1 MSLSLKP
8 DPAVPWLE
16 RWRSGAWRS
25 DIREFF
31 RYHGVFAPAVRLL
44 RRVDF
49 QVKVALVA
57 SAFLIPAGFIAWP
70 HIQGEWA
77 ERQALLVHRQA
88 LTYITQVDRLSDAI
102 AKVDLGGQQH
112 RPTADTAVEDT
123 FTKLSEVH
131 EDLRSSPGL
140 DAAWQSVHKAYVDL
154 HQPSEGP
161 GADRA
166 LQLEQLQGAVH
177 QLRQVVTEDT
187 DLLVDADPVTMHLM
201 EIATKHLPRLR
212 VAVHSAEMQRRQ
224 WLSSVNH
231 DVRSAEPA
239 LLAAHTIRSEVSM
252 LNGHIRTLNQRAA
265 EFTCLPPDTPLAQRS
280 LAVAQATQAMAFG
293 TATPAAGAALRL
305 LEDIDAARDRC
316 RARLAER
323 IESRASAVSGN
334 FAGMLSVTALAIVL
348 GAYMTYALHLVMKG
362 GMVHLQ
368 SEVARMA
375 RGDLSSTTA
384 PRGDDEVAQTLR
396 SLRASLSRL
405 ADLFTVIRKGVSSV
419 SHASGDISSAS
430 DELAHRIEGAA
441 EAVDAMRDGVTKTLE
456 HLQAHQDCV
465 QQVVDRARDVT
476 ADAQRSRRAMSNLAE
491 RILGLQR
498 SSHEI
503 GKIVGL
509 IDGIAFQTNLLA
521 LNASVEAAKAGSA
534 GKGFAVVAAEV
545 RSLALRVAEAAQQIT
560 HVVNTSTAEIA
571 QGHEIA
577 KGTVEAV
584 ITTERNVNDM
594 GTILTKLTTLSL
606 DGRHNAEHMTEILQQ
621 VSDASDGNTQLVIQ
635 MARAAKELRLQS
647 LKLAE
652 QSSKFKLT

>member
-8 DPAVPWLE
+8 NPAVPWLE
-16 RWRSGAWRS
+16 LWRSGAWRS
-25 DIREFF
+25 EIREFF

-49 QVKVALVA
+49 QVKVALAA
-57 SAFLIPAGFIAWP
+57 SAFLIPAGFIAWH
-70 HIQGEWA
+70 HIHDQWA
-77 ERQALLVHRQA
+77 ERQALLVHRQG
-88 LTYITQVDRLSDAI
+88 LTYITHVDRLSDAI
-102 AKVDLGGQQH
+102 STADLSGQQH
-112 RPTADTAVEDT
+112 RPTAETAIEEA
-123 FTKLSEVH
+123 FTRLSELH

-140 DAAWQSVHKAYVDL
+140 DAAWHSVHKAYVEL
-154 HQPSEGP
+154 HQPSDGP
-161 GADRA
+161 GADRGH
-166 LQLEQLQGAVH
+166 QLEQLQTTVH
-177 QLRQVVTEDT
+177 ELRQVVTEDT
-187 DLLVDADPVTMHLM
+187 DLLVDADPVTMQLT

-212 VAVHSAEMQRRQ
+212 TAVHSAEMQRRR
-224 WLSSVNH
+224 WLSSTNH
-231 DVRSAEPA
+231 DVRAAEPA
-239 LLAAHTIRSEVSM
+239 LLAAHTIRAEVSM
-252 LNGHIRTLNQRAA
+252 LNGHNRTLHQRAA
-265 EFTCLPPDTPLAQRS
+265 EFSCLPHDAPIARRS
-280 LAVAQATQAMAFG
+280 LAVAQATQAMVFG
-293 TATPAAGAALRL
+293 TATPTAGAALGL
-305 LEDIDAARDRC
+305 LQDIDAARDRC
-316 RARLAER
+316 RERLAER
-323 IESRASAVSGN
+323 IESRASDVSGN

-441 EAVDAMRDGVTKTLE
+441 QAVDAMRDGVTKTLE

-594 GTILTKLTTLSL
+594 GMILTQLTSLSL